1 MINVSFE
8 PPTSWVVIN
17 REKLNRWALLAA
29 YEVYERTGD
38 LIERLEEGN
47 EGQKAKAKPKRRSKH
62 RQGDR

>member
-1 MINVSFE
+1 MPISVSFE

-38 LIERLEEGN
+38 LIQRLEEKN
-47 EGQKAKAKPKRRSKH
+47 EGQQPKAKAKRRRS
-62 RQGDR
+62 RG